1 MEDGKVIISIEEYNR
16 LKDIEKS
23 KTAENLKEL
32 EFRHRL
38 LQKSFNQLS
47 REASSME
54 SHYEELLQ
62 GKDSVYTENRELKL
76 KITEYEKKL
85 KKYRLFVS
93 NIKKSFFKSLF
104 INTKN
109 LPN

>member
-1 MEDGKVIISIEEYNR
+1 MEEGKVIISIEEYNR
-16 LKDIEKS
+16 LKDIENS
-23 KTAENLKEL
+23 KTVESFNEL

-47 REASSME
+47 RGARDME
-54 SHYEELLQ
+54 SHYNELLY
-62 GKDSVYTENRELKL
+62 GKDSVYKENKELKL

-85 KKYRLFVS
+85 CKYKSFVS
-93 NIKKSFFKSLF
+93 DIKKSFFLSLF
-104 INTKN
+104 IDTRK

>member
-1 MEDGKVIISIEEYNR
+1 MEDGKVIISLEEFDR
-16 LKDIEKS
+16 LKNIEKNT
-23 KTAENLKEL
+23 TAEKLKEI

-47 REASSME
+47 RESSLMKE
-54 SHYEELLQ
+54 HYEELLQ

-76 KITEYEKKL
+76 KITEYEKIIKQ
-85 KKYRLFVS
+85 YRLFVS